1 MMVKRGE
8 VWYADLNPTLG
19 SEQAGVRPVLIIQN
33 DVVNRFTTT
42 VLTIP
47 LTTNLRRAGLPTCVR
62 VNAEEGGLAL
72 DSVLICHQT
81 RALDRNRLR
90 EKLGEVSDQTM
101 TAVENCLLFTF
112 GFR

>member
-1 MMVKRGE
+1 MIVKRGE
-8 VWYADLNPTLG
+8 VWYAELNPTRG
-19 SEQAGVRPVLIIQN
+19 SEQAGVRPVLIVQN

-42 VLTIP
+42 VLAIP
-47 LTTNLRRAGLPTCVR
+47 LTTNLRRAALPSCVR
-62 VNAEEGGLAL
+62 VNAGEGGLAA
-72 DSVLICHQT
+72 DSVVLCHQT

-90 EKLGEVSDQTM
+90 DKLGEVSEQTL